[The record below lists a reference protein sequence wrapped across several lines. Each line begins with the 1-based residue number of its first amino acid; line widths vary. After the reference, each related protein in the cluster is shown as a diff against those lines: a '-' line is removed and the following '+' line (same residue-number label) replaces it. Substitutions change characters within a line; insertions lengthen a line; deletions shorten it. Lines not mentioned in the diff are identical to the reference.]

1 MHMQSQPFKK
11 KKKKVA
17 MIYPKFSL
25 QSYLPNN
32 MFHPPPP
39 ILLATEGSNN
49 MDVSAQLIHFFLSKT
64 PSLHRS

>member
-1 MHMQSQPFKK
+1 
-11 KKKKVA
+11 

-39 ILLATEGSNN
+39 ILLATEGSN

-64 PSLHRS
+64 PSPHRS

>member
-1 MHMQSQPFKK
+1 MHTQSQPFKK
-11 KKKKVA
+11 KKKFA

-39 ILLATEGSNN
+39 RLLATVGSN

-64 PSLHRS
+64 PSPYHS